1 MEHVSSL
8 SDTMEDNFRLVEE
21 ILRRK
26 LSEEPI
32 VFELCEP
39 LIRTE
44 EKFHLMLFLLC
55 TNAKEHCPL
64 EKVLRFAT
72 AIELINM
79 MKLVHNGITSEKKF
93 PILVGD
99 YFSAESY
106 SLARKDD
113 YATTLFCKSIKNI
126 CSGEIIQEKLLF
138 KVPTFD
144 EYYACIK
151 LKTASFISSCCNLG
165 AVFSNMDKHE
175 VENLT
180 AYGMEIGLAFQITND
195 VLNLFGD
202 LKSGIITLPVIRAL
216 EVSEESSLLKKLVTS
231 GKNIETAIEIIQDT
245 DAVDYCKAQ
254 VKVQIDSAR
263 KNIPLTLKNSATHV
277 LNDIADFVIDRIS

>member
-1 MEHVSSL
+1 
-8 SDTMEDNFRLVEE
+8 MEDNFRLVEE

-39 LIRTE
+39 LIRTG

-55 TNAKEHCPL
+55 ANAKEHCPL

-99 YFSAESY
+99 YFLVESY